1 MNDELE
7 SEELRRLLD
16 ATAQLQREVEPAANA
31 WNEIRSRIDSER
43 VRFITPG
50 ADGSATRRPMRW
62 WPIAAAATLLLVAG
76 TAIVT
81 RKGKARERQPMA
93 MQPDAVPLPT
103 PPETLSKIPVVRAV
117 TGTPVALAT
126 RNPALVAVLDQYQLA
141 SRELEA
147 VVIAQTASLPPAT
160 REVVRRS
167 IETIDSAI
175 ADLRAALS
183 SDPRNPSLGQY
194 LSAAYEQKLD
204 FLKRVRAMPGAGM

>member
-7 SEELRRLLD
+7 DDNLRRLLD
-16 ATAQLQREVEPAANA
+16 AVAELPREVTPPANA
-31 WNEIRSRIDSER
+31 WNAIRKRIDAKR
-43 VRFITPG
+43 VQSISREVG
-50 ADGSATRRPMRW
+50 GSGGRRPIRW

-81 RKGKARERQPMA
+81 RKGKAREQQPMA
-93 MQPDAVPLPT
+93 MQPEAGPLPT
-103 PPETLSKIPVVRAV
+103 PRETLSTNSVVRAITV
-117 TGTPVALAT
+117 VPAALASS
-126 RNPALVAVLDQYQLA
+126 NPGLAAALEQYRQA

-147 VVIAQTASLPPAT
+147 AVVAQTAAMPPAT

-167 IETIDSAI
+167 METIDSAI